1 MRTSTVAT
9 AARAGACARLAT
21 LALSATLALLC
32 APAASAAAAAAV
44 AISPLNGTLDASPQ
58 TQISFLGVPASEISD
73 VSVVGSHS
81 GRHSGRLR
89 SYVSSPG
96 ASFLLQHPFTQGER
110 VSVSAR
116 IGRGGHTER
125 VATSFTVARPSGYRP
140 PPSSGPAPAKPGTT
154 QSFSSAP
161 ALHPPNVAITTDAPG
176 ASPGD
181 VFITPTHGLG
191 QSGPMIL
198 NSQGALV
205 WYQPVPTGEVATN
218 LQVQSYRGQ
227 PVLTWWQGHIP
238 KVLGVGFGT
247 DEIYSSSYTKV
258 ASVSAGNG
266 YEADLHDFQ
275 LTPQGSAFVTAYSLV
290 DADLSSVG
298 GARDGTLQD
307 AIVQE
312 IDVPTGLVMFEWHA
326 YGHVALSDSYQ
337 HPYHDLTLPWDFF
350 HLNSISLDPWGDG
363 NFMISSRN
371 TWAAYEIDHVSGAVL
386 WRLGGKR
393 SSFRMGAGT
402 GTAWQHD
409 ARWQPD
415 HTLTIFD
422 DGASPKVHSQSRAI
436 RERVDWA
443 RREVT
448 LVGRD
453 VRAPPLLSGSQGNDQ
468 VLADGNSFVGWGE
481 EPFFTE
487 FSPSGQIVFE
497 GHIPSPG
504 QSYRAYRFPWSALP
518 AYPPL
523 AAVVASGATDT
534 VYASWNGATGV
545 SAWRLLG
552 GASPTSLSPIATVAS
567 SGFQTTIAVG
577 GTDADFVAQ
586 ALGAGGEVLG
596 SSAVTQP

>member
-1 MRTSTVAT
+1 VRTSTVAT
-9 AARAGACARLAT
+9 AARAGARARLAT

-32 APAASAAAAAAV
+32 APAASAAAAAPV
-44 AISPLNGTLDASPQ
+44 AISPLNGTPDASPS
-58 TQISFLGVPASEISD
+58 TQISFLGVPASEISG
-73 VSVVGSHS
+73 VSVVGSSS
-81 GRHSGRLR
+81 GRHGGRLR

-96 ASFLLQHPFTQGER
+96 ASFLPERPFTQGEH

-125 VATSFTVARPSGYRP
+125 VATSFTVARLSGYRP
-140 PPSSGPAPAKPGTT
+140 PPSGGPAPAKPGTT

-161 ALHPPNVAITTDAPG
+161 ALHPPDVEITTDAAG

-238 KVLGVGFGT
+238 NVIGVGLGI

-275 LTPQGSAFVTAYSLV
+275 LTPRGSAFITAYSLV

-337 HPYHDLTLPWDFF
+337 HPYFNTALPWDFF

-363 NFMISSRN
+363 NFVISSRN

-436 RERVDWA
+436 RERIDWS

-448 LVGRD
+448 LIGRD
-453 VRAPPLLSGSQGNDQ
+453 VRTPPLLSGSQGNDQ
-468 VLADGNSFVGWGE
+468 VLEDGNSFVGWGE
-481 EPFFTE
+481 APFFTE

-504 QSYRAYRFPWSALP
+504 QSYRAYRFPWSATP

-523 AAVVASGATDT
+523 AAVVASGASDT

-552 GASPTSLSPIATVAS
+552 GASATSLNPIATVAS

-577 GTDADFVAQ
+577 GTDADFVVQ